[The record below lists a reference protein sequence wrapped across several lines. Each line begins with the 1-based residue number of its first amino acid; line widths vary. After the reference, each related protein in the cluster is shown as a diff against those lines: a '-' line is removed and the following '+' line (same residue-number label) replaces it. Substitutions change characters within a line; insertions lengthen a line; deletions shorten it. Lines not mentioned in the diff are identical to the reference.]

1 MKKDFLALFRTHAA
15 GTILSYVDNHQNTQ
29 YKDLL
34 QFSTPY
40 SMNRI
45 LRELQNWG
53 FIKCF
58 CDVVTGDNRVELTE
72 RGKTVLEM
80 LRELARMMED
90 DSPDTENGPDEVFPH
105 W

>member
-1 MKKDFLALFRTHAA
+1 MKKDFLAIFRTHAA

-34 QFSTPY
+34 EFSTPY

-45 LRELQNWG
+45 LRELQNRG

-80 LRELARMMED
+80 LRQLVKLTGSN
-90 DSPDTENGPDEVFPH
+90 SPDTENSANKLL
-105 W
+105 